1 MNKLIISFL
10 LFITVCVSC
19 KTSENEKN
27 KTFNKLEIGT
37 QYYKALDQSDS
48 TKMTSLVGDS
58 IVIRENKDNYE
69 ERFSRQGYKTW
80 LAWESV
86 FDPTY
91 NILQIREEKDIVI
104 AKVSKTDK
112 RIFFLTQEP
121 VVWVETLQ
129 FDQNR
134 IVKVNRM
141 EYEVFNIDKFVK
153 NRDSLVQWID
163 KNHKELSGFLYPQT
177 KSTGIKYLKAIELY
191 NKEKGSL

>member
-1 MNKLIISFL
+1 MSFL
-10 LFITVCVSC
+10 LFLTICVSC
-19 KTSENEKN
+19 KTSENEN
-27 KTFNKLEIGT
+27 DKTLNRVEIAT

-48 TKMTSLVGDS
+48 TKMITLVGDS
-58 IVIRENKDNYE
+58 IIIRENEDNYE
-69 ERFSRQGYKTW
+69 ERFSHQRYNNW

-91 NILQIREEKDIVI
+91 KILQIKEEKDII
-104 AKVSKTDK
+104 TAKVSKTDK

-129 FDQNR
+129 FDQNK
-134 IVKVNRM
+134 IVQVNRI
-141 EYEVFNIDKFVK
+141 EYEVFNIEKFVK

-163 KNHKELSGFLYPQT
+163 KHHKELSGFLYPQT
-177 KSTGIKYLKAIELY
+177 KSAGIKYLKAIELY

>member
-1 MNKLIISFL
+1 MSFL

-19 KTSENEKN
+19 KTSGNEKN
-27 KTFNKLEIGT
+27 KTFTKLEIAS

-48 TKMTSLVGDS
+48 TKMISLVGDS

-69 ERFSRQGYKTW
+69 ERFSRQGYNTW

-91 NILQIREEKDIVI
+91 KILEMKEAKNIVT

-134 IVKVNRM
+134 IVKVNRI
-141 EYEVFNIDKFVK
+141 EYEVFDIDKFVK

-163 KNHKELSGFLYPQT
+163 KHHKELSGFLYPQT

>member
-1 MNKLIISFL
+1 M
-10 LFITVCVSC
+10 LFITICVSC

-27 KTFNKLEIGT
+27 KTFNKLEIAT

-48 TKMTSLVGDS
+48 NKMTSLVGDS

-69 ERFSRQGYKTW
+69 ERFSRQGYNTW

-91 NILQIREEKDIVI
+91 KTLQIKEEKDIVTV
-104 AKVSKTDK
+104 KVSKTDK
-112 RIFFLTQEP
+112 RIFFLTQEH
-121 VVWVETLQ
+121 VVWRETLQ

-134 IVKVNRM
+134 IVKVNRI
-141 EYEVFNIDKFVK
+141 EYEVFNIEKFVK
-153 NRDSLVQWID
+153 KRDSLVQWID
-163 KNHKELSGFLYPQT
+163 KHHKELNDFLYPQT

-191 NKEKGSL
+191 DKEKGSY